1 MFIPILIQ
9 HAERSITMKQIP
21 SGNIIIGGGWPAT
34 IEDKTNLIKIKKN
47 SLFGNLKTAGELI
60 PSIRK
65 LRLYRTWGG
74 INPITH
80 GDSVLGNIKDHEN
93 VFFAIP
99 GDAGYTLGPLC
110 AEVIVDL
117 INNKSNKFY
126 NSKFSPKRFLD
137 NHKTMVLEN

>member
-1 MFIPILIQ
+1 
-9 HAERSITMKQIP
+9 MKVSHQLLKEATNLNFA
-21 SGNIIIGGGWPAT
+21 GNIEG
-34 IEDKTNLIKIKKN
+34 
-47 SLFGNLKTAGELI
+47 
-60 PSIRK
+60 
-65 LRLYRTWGG
+65 
-74 INPITH
+74 
-80 GDSVLGNIKDHEN
+80 HEN

-117 INNKSNKFY
+117 IDNKMNNFY